1 MSTALIKAEV
11 LMQTGNGS
19 HTSVVCAP
27 DGRALQ
33 LLSPPDRPVPEGLW
47 AALAASERA
56 RQWHDPDNTAS
67 IHGAALGKRPQA
79 FDGPSYDERT
89 ERRARIVHDDTAQHA
104 RFTTDLTTNAGGH
117 ALQGVADQGTC
128 ADEESWYKTSSL
140 NISQSSQ
147 GSQSEGNDG
156 EGPQQSQGSN
166 RGSSSQE
173 LVHFLDTHFER
184 LVAPCIPPMDPYL
197 LITEKWPPHIKVLSK
212 YSVLLLFYIKRPHI
226 ATSLAP
232 AYTTNLRVLMLICNP
247 KVRSKCFVFPKP
259 GNRRFG
265 EQIVYLCSAARRISD
280 NLALQHS
287 IWLATKLQMPLV
299 VLSLLQSGIK
309 ISNFRY

>member
-33 LLSPPDRPVPEGLW
+33 LLSPPDRPVPEGFW

-67 IHGAALGKRPQA
+67 IHGAALGKRQQA
-79 FDGPSYDERT
+79 FDGPSYDKRT
-89 ERRARIVHDDTAQHA
+89 ARRARTVHDDTAQHA
-104 RFTTDLTTNAGGH
+104 RFTTDLIKNAGGH
-117 ALQGVADQGTC
+117 ALQGVADQGAC

-156 EGPQQSQGSN
+156 ECAQQSQDSN
-166 RGSSSQE
+166 RGCSSQE
-173 LVHFLDTHFER
+173 LALFLDTHFER

-212 YSVLLLFYIKRPHI
+212 YCSPHTALHPAPSYCYISSALVLLQTCASSCSYTTPRCGQNALSFP
-226 ATSLAP
+226 SLA
-232 AYTTNLRVLMLICNP
+232 ADALASKSSIC
-247 KVRSKCFVFPKP
+247 
-259 GNRRFG
+259 
-265 EQIVYLCSAARRISD
+265 AARR
-280 NLALQHS
+280 AAFQ
-287 IWLATKLQMPLV
+287 TT
-299 VLSLLQSGIK
+299 
-309 ISNFRY
+309 

>member
-27 DGRALQ
+27 DGRVLQ

-67 IHGAALGKRPQA
+67 MHGATLGKRPQA
-79 FDGPSYDERT
+79 FDGPSYDERMA
-89 ERRARIVHDDTAQHA
+89 RRARTVHDDTAQHA
-104 RFTTDLTTNAGGH
+104 RFATDLMTDAGGL
-117 ALQGVADQGTC
+117 ALQGVADQGAC

-147 GSQSEGNDG
+147 GSQSGSNDG
-156 EGPQQSQGSN
+156 EGAQQSQGSN
-166 RGSSSQE
+166 RGCSPE
-173 LVHFLDTHFER
+173 DLALFLDTHFER

-212 YSVLLLFYIKRPHI
+212 YSVLILLYIQRPHI
-226 ATSLAP
+226 AFSLAP
-232 AYTTNLRVLMLICNP
+232 SYYYKPARPHAHMQPQGAVKMLCLSQAWQPTLRRANRL
-247 KVRSKCFVFPKP
+247 FVQRGAPHFRQP
-259 GNRRFG
+259 GSPAL
-265 EQIVYLCSAARRISD
+265 YLACD
-280 NLALQHS
+280 
-287 IWLATKLQMPLV
+287 
-299 VLSLLQSGIK
+299 
-309 ISNFRY
+309 